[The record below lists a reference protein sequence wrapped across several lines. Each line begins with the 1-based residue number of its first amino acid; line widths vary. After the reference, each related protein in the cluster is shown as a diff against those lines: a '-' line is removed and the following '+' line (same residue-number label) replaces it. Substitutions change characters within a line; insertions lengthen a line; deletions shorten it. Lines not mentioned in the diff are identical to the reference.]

1 MGYASSNAMIAL
13 IKQMIGLHKLAI
25 DSADDLGAVG
35 SIISSGVFLRYGG
48 RNYRATDACMHMAV
62 FEPSDAVPTDGCRHI
77 WAAPE
82 EFLMLEMRGWAEL
95 CKAGGSAD
103 NLVIGASKRKAW
115 AKQLVCG
122 ARRVKLEGAK
132 VVTEAARRF
141 AVSTDILAVL
151 AGLRCLD
158 DIFPV
163 TIAFGYAGDPSE
175 DAKEVRN
182 NNMIIVAPNS
192 NEWLVAYAV
201 EPRAL

>member
-13 IKQMIGLHKLAI
+13 IKQMVGLHKLTRDGAYDL
-25 DSADDLGAVG
+25 DSVR
-35 SIISSGVFLRYGG
+35 SIISSGVRIRYGG
-48 RNYRATDACMHMAV
+48 RNYRATDACMHMAI
-62 FEPSDAVPTDGCRHI
+62 FETSEAVPTDGCRLA

-82 EFLMLEMRGWAEL
+82 EFLILEMRGWEEL
-95 CKAGGSAD
+95 CKAGGGAD
-103 NLVIGASKRKAW
+103 SLVIGASKRKAW
-115 AKQLVCG
+115 AKQRVSG

-151 AGLRCLD
+151 AGFRCLG

-163 TIAFGYAGDPSE
+163 TIAFGYASEPSD
-175 DAKEVRN
+175 DAKEVRK

-192 NEWLVAYAV
+192 KEWLVAYAV